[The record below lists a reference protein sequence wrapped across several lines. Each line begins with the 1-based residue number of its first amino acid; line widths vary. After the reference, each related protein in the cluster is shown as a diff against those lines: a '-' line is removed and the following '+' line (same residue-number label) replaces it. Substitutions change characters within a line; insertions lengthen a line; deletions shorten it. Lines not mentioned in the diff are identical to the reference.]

1 MSFTE
6 VTKALAPSEVAD
18 LKYKYRELTREYD
31 ELKADFL
38 YHVSCEDFELISAD
52 DFLKLKEAYTAKK
65 KAYWKLFSAENP
77 RDTATVKAYEFLN
90 SLSFDEKVDF
100 LQKHDLT
107 TVTLIDELNRN
118 PNFLEEVTA

>member
-38 YHVSCEDFELISAD
+38 YHVSCEDFELISVD

-118 PNFLEEVTA
+118 PDFLEEVTV